1 MGWDLFGRKKKA
13 EAKAKVQAR
22 AQMPPVMAPGES
34 VEAPAAARRV
44 SGGRPDI
51 SEEQMDA
58 LTVMA
63 AIESAKQ
70 ELAQRETGMR
80 RQAEARA
87 RAGKADPAEDPA
99 DAVAR
104 KKQLIQ
110 AAMAVHKLKQ
120 SALNELDPKDRDRL
134 RSMAETALGV
144 GGNSKKR

>member
-1 MGWDLFGRKKKA
+1 MGWNIFGRRKRA
-13 EAKAKVQAR
+13 ETRARAQAR
-22 AQMPPVMAPGES
+22 ARMPPVMAPGENTDPPPRGH
-34 VEAPAAARRV
+34 A
-44 SGGRPDI
+44 GGGAGI
-51 SEEQMDA
+51 SDGQMDA

-70 ELAQRETGMR
+70 ELARREAGMR

-87 RAGKADPAEDPA
+87 RAGRADPCEDPT

-110 AAMAVHKLKQ
+110 AAMAVHKFKQ

-134 RSMAETALGV
+134 RVMAESALGV
-144 GGNSKKR
+144 GEDPKKKR